1 MSLIPFHIPLQAV
14 TRLDFILEDWLMG
27 CSRKK
32 QTNRGGGGVV
42 EMEIPGVWDI
52 KEIACGVSKG

>member
-32 QTNRGGGGVV
+32 QTRGV
-42 EMEIPGVWDI
+42 EDMEFPGVWDI
-52 KEIACGVSKG
+52 KEIACGVSRG